1 MRFVFMGSPQFA
13 VPPLEHLLVNNYQ
26 VAAVYTQPDRPAGR
40 GRALV
45 SPLVKRVAVAWG
57 LPVVQPASLK
67 QAGVV
72 EQLTGFTPD
81 VIVVA
86 AFGQILPQSVLAMPR
101 LGCINIH
108 PSLLPRFRGASP
120 VASAILAGDEFTG
133 VSLMLMDE
141 GLDTGPILARAQ
153 IPISAQDTTG
163 SLTAKLSWLGAR
175 LLLEVL
181 SYWLRGQ
188 LTPQPQS
195 EAEASYC
202 GPITKEEGEID
213 WRLPAIDIWRR
224 VRAYYPWPGCYTT
237 WRGRQ
242 LKIVEAVPLPEERT
256 FKVGQVVALTSVP
269 EGSKAGFGVYTGDG
283 VLGVSRVQLEGK
295 QVLSAAEF
303 LRGQREFM
311 GAVLPSG

>member
-1 MRFVFMGSPQFA
+1 LRVIFMGSPEFA
-13 VPPLEHLLVNNYQ
+13 VSPLEHLLVNQYQ
-26 VAAVYTQPDRPAGR
+26 VVAVYTQPDRPAGR

-45 SPLVKRVAVAWG
+45 SPPVKRAALGWG

-67 QAGVV
+67 EAGVV
-72 EQLTGFTPD
+72 EQLSGFHPD

-86 AFGQILPQSVLAMPR
+86 AFGQILPRSVLDLPR

-133 VSLMLMDE
+133 VSIMLMDE

-153 IPISAQDTTG
+153 IPISARDTIGLLAT
-163 SLTAKLSWLGAR
+163 KLSWIGAR
-175 LLLEVL
+175 LLGEVL
-181 SYWLRGQ
+181 VYWTRGE

-202 GPITKEEGEID
+202 GSITKEMGEID
-213 WRLPAIDIWRR
+213 WRLSAIDIWRR
-224 VRAYYPWPGCYTT
+224 VRAFHPWPGCYTR

-242 LKIVEAVPLPEERT
+242 LKIIEAVPLPEERT
-256 FKVGQVVALTSVP
+256 FKVGQVVAVPSVS

-311 GAVLPSG
+311 GAVLPLP